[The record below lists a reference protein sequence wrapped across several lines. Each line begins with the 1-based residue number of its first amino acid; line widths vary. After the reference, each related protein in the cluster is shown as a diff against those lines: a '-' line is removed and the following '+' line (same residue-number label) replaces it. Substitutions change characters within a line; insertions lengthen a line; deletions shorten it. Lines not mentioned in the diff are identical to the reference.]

1 MDGRRQV
8 RDDGLSAAGISMSR
22 SAIAWFC
29 ILACPITVADASELV
44 VGANT
49 IQKIITEQLFNKQGR
64 WYLSENGPCYVYL
77 EAPHT
82 RLKQGRLLLDA
93 HLSARVGV
101 EVGGNCLGSGFASN
115 VTLSGRLV
123 GKASTLTLDDIR
135 IEHVDDDAAR
145 DVLDL
150 VQDAAPQ
157 ALPRVLNL
165 DVLSAVRGTPINTAG
180 VVVSVTQFRIIDVV
194 TQSDAVVIHY
204 ELSLSTP

>member
-1 MDGRRQV
+1 
-8 RDDGLSAAGISMSR
+8 MSQ

-29 ILACPITVADASELV
+29 VLACLFTVANASELV

-49 IQKIITEQLFNKQGR
+49 IQKIIGEQLFNMQGR

-77 EAPHT
+77 DAPHT

-123 GKASTLTLDDIR
+123 GRASTLTLDDIR
-135 IEHVDDDAAR
+135 IDHVDDDATR
-145 DVLDL
+145 DVLEL
-150 VQDAAPQ
+150 IQDSAPQ
-157 ALPRVLNL
+157 ALPRVLKM
-165 DVLSAVRGTPINTAG
+165 DVLAAVRGTPISTAG
-180 VVVSVTQFRIIDVV
+180 VVVSVTQFRIIDVA

-204 ELSLSTP
+204 DLSLSTP